1 MPKLM
6 KIAVLTLGLSLMGMS
21 LMQSASQ
28 AGERGGGMMTL
39 RPAAAM
45 RVQENEAA
53 ASLRFLNGHFRMAG
67 MNTKRECDSASDC
80 EKGEVCCKVSG
91 LETYCAVP
99 DECYGKPIKD
109 EE

>member
-39 RPAAAM
+39 RPAIAM
-45 RVQENEAA
+45 RMQENEAVA
-53 ASLRFLNGHFRMAG
+53 PLRLLHKYLWLAG
-67 MNTKRECDSASDC
+67 TNTKRECNSNSDC
-80 EKGEVCCKVSG
+80 KKGDICCKVSG
-91 LETYCAVP
+91 LETYCASA
-99 DECYGKPIKD
+99 DECYGEPMKD
-109 EE
+109 